1 MNTKELR
8 NWNKTYKKAISLI
21 ESLNNIPSD
30 CTIRTLKMSVGY
42 DTSVLKLM
50 TEALT
55 SFKSTKVQS
64 LSYRL
69 AESMK
74 YDLVLIQDFLSSTQY
89 NDNTDDDIIDIYN
102 DFCIEILKCDWHTLS
117 GDKDPMLYRFLG
129 YLDGIYK
136 SALERD

>member
-8 NWNKTYKKAISLI
+8 NWNKIYKKAISLI

-30 CTIRTLKMSVGY
+30 CTIRTLQTSTDY
-42 DTSVLKLM
+42 DASVLKLM

-55 SFKSTKVQS
+55 SLKSTKVQS

-69 AESMK
+69 TESMK
-74 YDLVLIQDFLSSTQY
+74 YDLVLIQDFLSNTQY

-102 DFCIEILKCDWHTLS
+102 DFCIETLKRDWHALS
-117 GDKDPMLYRFLG
+117 GDSDPMLYRFLG